1 MAKLLLT
8 EQFMDDARTIWSPR
22 VKKRLVRVLS
32 MIESFPE
39 SGSPNIPTSLI
50 EEFGPGI
57 RKCPLDPYYLIYEYD
72 SELDVVAVYG
82 LVPQRSTH

>member
-22 VKKRLVRVLS
+22 VKKRLVRLLS
-32 MIESFPE
+32 IIESFPE
-39 SGSPNIPTSLI
+39 SGLPNIPSPLV

-57 RKCPLDPYYLIYEYD
+57 RKCPIDPYYLVYEYD
-72 SELDVVAVYG
+72 SEFDVVAVYG
-82 LVPQRSTH
+82 LVPQRSAH